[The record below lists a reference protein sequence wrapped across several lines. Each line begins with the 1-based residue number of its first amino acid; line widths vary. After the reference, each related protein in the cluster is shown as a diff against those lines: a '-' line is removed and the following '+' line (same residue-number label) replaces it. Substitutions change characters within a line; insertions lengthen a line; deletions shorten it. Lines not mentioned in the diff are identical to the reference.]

1 MIRRDRHHILNN
13 RVEWTARP
21 ESARLRE
28 TPILVPT
35 LDRTVHEHLH
45 RYTTPVPPLGVYALQ
60 RVVRDFVPTNDVFQ
74 SIDNLMTSIEG
85 AANHP
90 KAHELEREL
99 AYIAID
105 AIDLQRPFI
114 KEGLILPNDQR
125 RLTIVK

>member
-1 MIRRDRHHILNN
+1 M
-13 RVEWTARP
+13 
-21 ESARLRE
+21 
-28 TPILVPT
+28 
-35 LDRTVHEHLH
+35 LDRSVHEHLH

-60 RVVRDFVPTNDVFQ
+60 RVVRDFKPSRDVFQ

-90 KAHELEREL
+90 KAHALEREL

-114 KEGLILPNDQR
+114 KEGLILPKSDR
-125 RLTIVK
+125 HLTIVT